1 MYRCIE
7 RVHALCRALAL
18 CTLYARGLP
27 PADLLDEVAEAWARA
42 GLDVVECLRNATSV
56 TNEWEY
62 VPGQGDLHSRLARRQ
77 IRQRSIPIAHR
88 CLEDVLSPQPRALV
102 VIQKLLAWIDRVDHA
117 SQRGSARP
125 AFATPDGGSIFPPN
139 EDEWWLT
146 DVRRKC
152 QASILEADEDGPVTD
167 VDDVQDDT
175 DDEDSQ
181 SSSGSAGGEADV
193 DAALTPVCCR

>member
-42 GLDVVECLRNATSV
+42 GLDVVECLRSATSV

-62 VPGQGDLHSRLARRQ
+62 VPGNGDLHSRLARRE
-77 IRQRSIPIAHR
+77 IRERSIPIAHR
-88 CLEDVLSPQPRALV
+88 YLEQVLSPQSRALV
-102 VIQKLLAWIDRVDHA
+102 VIQTLLAWIDWVDLA

-125 AFATPDGGSIFPPN
+125 AFMAPDGASIFPPKRRG
-139 EDEWWLT
+139 
-146 DVRRKC
+146 VVAHRRK
-152 QASILEADEDGPVTD
+152 AAMPGANSR
-167 VDDVQDDT
+167 
-175 DDEDSQ
+175 
-181 SSSGSAGGEADV
+181 SG
-193 DAALTPVCCR
+193 